1 MKVLFDT
8 NVVLDL
14 LIDRAPHAEAAA
26 RLFAAVERGIIGGCL
41 GATTLTTIHYLS
53 AKTLGREQA
62 RQAVADLL
70 TLFEIAPIT
79 RPVLEAALT
88 GNFDDFEDSVIHQA
102 ACQSGAQAIVTR
114 NGKDFRGAE
123 LPVYAPEEM
132 LKVLRAMGL
141 ERGAD

>member
-62 RQAVADLL
+62 RQAVAVLL
-70 TLFEIAPIT
+70 SLFEIAPIT
-79 RPVLEAALT
+79 RPVLEAALV
-88 GNFDDFEDSVIHQA
+88 GNFDDVEDSVIHQA
-102 ACQSGAQAIVTR
+102 ARQYGAQAIVTR

-123 LPVYAPEEM
+123 LPVYAPEEL
-132 LKVLRAMGL
+132 LKVLRAMGFD
-141 ERGAD
+141 GGPD

>member
-26 RLFAAVERGIIGGCL
+26 ALFAAVERGEIGGSL
-41 GATTLTTIHYLS
+41 AGTTPTTIHYLT
-53 AKTLGREQA
+53 AKALGKGPARE
-62 RQAVADLL
+62 AVAALL
-70 TLFEIAPIT
+70 ALFEIAPIT
-79 RPVLEAALT
+79 RPVLEAALM
-88 GNFDDFEDSVIHQA
+88 GDFDDFEDSVIHQA

-123 LPVYAPEEM
+123 LPVYAPEEL

>member
-26 RLFAAVERGIIGGCL
+26 MLFAAVERGIIGGCL
-41 GATTLTTIHYLS
+41 GATTLTTIHYLT

-62 RQAVADLL
+62 REAVAVLL
-70 TLFEIAPIT
+70 SLFEIAPIT

-88 GNFDDFEDSVIHQA
+88 DNFDDFEDSVIHQA
-102 ACQSGAQAIVTR
+102 ARQSGAQAIVTC

-123 LPVYAPEEM
+123 LPVYAPEEL

-141 ERGAD
+141 EGGAD